1 MSLRTKTPA
10 GWNFLTA
17 PLVLPAKEL
26 ADESIAQG
34 PFSAA
39 ALLASSLLPTLAVA
53 QSSSNPDQWIHVR
66 VESREDTT
74 ETVRVNVPVD
84 MAVKVLPAIKNKN
97 LCEGKVHIDS
107 GHIDDV
113 DLHTMLDA
121 VRTAKDGEYVTVESK
136 DANVRV
142 AKSSGYVYIHVTEKK
157 PSEKTAKAAVK
168 DSAKNAAF
176 KESKVEVKIPMKVV
190 DALLSAGKDQL
201 DVVAALR
208 ALSANGDMELVRV
221 KDDNSTVRVWI
232 DSKNVAN

>member
-1 MSLRTKTPA
+1 MNQSPRGLLGFVSA
-10 GWNFLTA
+10 TA
-17 PLVLPAKEL
+17 LVAC
-26 ADESIAQG
+26 
-34 PFSAA
+34 
-39 ALLASSLLPTLAVA
+39 SLLPTLAVA

-66 VESREDTT
+66 VENREDKT

-97 LCEGKVHIDS
+97 LCDGKVHIDS

-136 DANVRV
+136 DDNVRV
-142 AKSSGYVYIHVTEKK
+142 AKSSGYLYIHVTEKK
-157 PSEKTAKAAVK
+157 PSEKTAKAAGDK
-168 DSAKNAAF
+168 DSAKNAALRQ
-176 KESKVEVKIPMKVV
+176 SKVEVKIPMKVV

-208 ALSANGDMELVRV
+208 ALSANGDMELVSV
-221 KDDNSTVRVWI
+221 KDDDSTVRVWI

>member
-1 MSLRTKTPA
+1 MNQSPRGLLGFVSA
-10 GWNFLTA
+10 TA
-17 PLVLPAKEL
+17 LVAC
-26 ADESIAQG
+26 
-34 PFSAA
+34 
-39 ALLASSLLPTLAVA
+39 SLLPTLAVA

-66 VESREDTT
+66 VESREDKT

-97 LCEGKVHIDS
+97 LCDGKVHIDS

-136 DANVRV
+136 DDNVRV
-142 AKSSGYVYIHVTEKK
+142 AKSSGYLYIHVTEKK
-157 PSEKTAKAAVK
+157 PSEKTAKAAGDK
-168 DSAKNAAF
+168 DSAKNAALRQ
-176 KESKVEVKIPMKVV
+176 SKVEVKIPMKVV

-201 DVVAALR
+201 DVVAGLR
-208 ALSANGDMELVRV
+208 ALSANGDMELVSV
-221 KDDNSTVRVWI
+221 KDDDSTVRVWI

>member
-1 MSLRTKTPA
+1 MNQSPRGLL
-10 GWNFLTA
+10 GF
-17 PLVLPAKEL
+17 V
-26 ADESIAQG
+26 
-34 PFSAA
+34 AA
-39 ALLASSLLPTLAVA
+39 TALLACSLLPTLAVA

-66 VESREDTT
+66 VENREDKS

-97 LCEGKVHIDS
+97 LCDGKVHIDS

-136 DANVRV
+136 DDNVRV
-142 AKSSGYVYIHVTEKK
+142 AKSSGYLYIHVTEKK
-157 PSEKTAKAAVK
+157 PSEKAAKATGDK
-168 DSAKNAAF
+168 DWAKNAAL

-208 ALSANGDMELVRV
+208 ALSANGDMELVSV
-221 KDDNSTVRVWI
+221 KDDDSTVRVWI
-232 DSKNVAN
+232 DSKNVGN

>member
-1 MSLRTKTPA
+1 MNQSPRGLL
-10 GWNFLTA
+10 GF
-17 PLVLPAKEL
+17 V
-26 ADESIAQG
+26 
-34 PFSAA
+34 SAT
-39 ALLASSLLPTLAVA
+39 ALLACSLLPTLAVA

-66 VESREDTT
+66 VESREDKT

-97 LCEGKVHIDS
+97 LCDGKVHIDS

-142 AKSSGYVYIHVTEKK
+142 AKSSGYLYIHVTEKK
-157 PSEKTAKAAVK
+157 KTAKAAGDK
-168 DSAKNAAF
+168 DSAKNAAL

-208 ALSANGDMELVRV
+208 ALSANGDMELVSV
-221 KDDNSTVRVWI
+221 KDDDSTVRVWI

>member
-1 MSLRTKTPA
+1 MNQSQRSLWGFVSA
-10 GWNFLTA
+10 TA
-17 PLVLPAKEL
+17 LVAC
-26 ADESIAQG
+26 
-34 PFSAA
+34 
-39 ALLASSLLPTLAVA
+39 SLFPTLAVA

-66 VESREDTT
+66 VESREDKT

-97 LCEGKVHIDS
+97 LCDGKVHIDS

-136 DANVRV
+136 DDNVRV
-142 AKSSGYVYIHVTEKK
+142 AKSSGYLYIHVTEKK
-157 PSEKTAKAAVK
+157 PSEKTAKATSDE
-168 DSAKNAAF
+168 DSAKNAAL
-176 KESKVEVKIPMKVV
+176 KKSKVEVKIPMKVV

-208 ALSANGDMELVRV
+208 ALSANGDMELVSV
-221 KDDNSTVRVWI
+221 KDDDSTVRVWI

>member
-1 MSLRTKTPA
+1 MNQSPRGLWGFVSA
-10 GWNFLTA
+10 TA
-17 PLVLPAKEL
+17 LVAC
-26 ADESIAQG
+26 S
-34 PFSAA
+34 
-39 ALLASSLLPTLAVA
+39 LLATLAVA

-66 VESREDTT
+66 VESREDKT

-97 LCEGKVHIDS
+97 LCDGKVHIDS

-113 DLHTMLDA
+113 DLHTMLEA

-136 DANVRV
+136 DDNVRV
-142 AKSSGYVYIHVTEKK
+142 AKSSGYLYIHVTEKK
-157 PSEKTAKAAVK
+157 PSEKTAKATGDK
-168 DSAKNAAF
+168 DSAKNAAL

-208 ALSANGDMELVRV
+208 ALSANGDMELVSV
-221 KDDNSTVRVWI
+221 KDDDSTVRVWI
-232 DSKNVAN
+232 DSKHVAN

>member
-1 MSLRTKTPA
+1 MNQSPRGLLGFVSA
-10 GWNFLTA
+10 TA
-17 PLVLPAKEL
+17 LVAC
-26 ADESIAQG
+26 
-34 PFSAA
+34 
-39 ALLASSLLPTLAVA
+39 SLLPTLAVA

-66 VESREDTT
+66 VESREDKT

-97 LCEGKVHIDS
+97 LCDGKVHIDS

-136 DANVRV
+136 DDNVRV
-142 AKSSGYVYIHVTEKK
+142 AKSSGYLYIHVTEKK
-157 PSEKTAKAAVK
+157 PSEKAAKATGDK
-168 DSAKNAAF
+168 DWAKNAAL

-201 DVVAALR
+201 DVVAGLR
-208 ALSANGDMELVRV
+208 ALSANGDMELVSV
-221 KDDNSTVRVWI
+221 KDDDSTVRVWI
-232 DSKNVAN
+232 DSRNVAN

>member
-1 MSLRTKTPA
+1 MNQSPRGLLGFVSA
-10 GWNFLTA
+10 TA
-17 PLVLPAKEL
+17 LVAC
-26 ADESIAQG
+26 
-34 PFSAA
+34 
-39 ALLASSLLPTLAVA
+39 SLLPTLAVA

-66 VESREDTT
+66 VESREDKT

-97 LCEGKVHIDS
+97 LCDGKVHIDS

-136 DANVRV
+136 DDNVRV
-142 AKSSGYVYIHVTEKK
+142 AKSSGYLYIHVTEKK
-157 PSEKTAKAAVK
+157 PFEKTAKATGDK
-168 DSAKNAAF
+168 DWAKNAAL

-201 DVVAALR
+201 DVVAGLR
-208 ALSANGDMELVRV
+208 ALSANGDMELVSV
-221 KDDNSTVRVWI
+221 KDDDSTVRVWI
-232 DSKNVAN
+232 DSKNVGN

>member
-1 MSLRTKTPA
+1 MTQSPR
-10 GWNFLTA
+10 G
-17 PLVLPAKEL
+17 
-26 ADESIAQG
+26 
-34 PFSAA
+34 
-39 ALLASSLLPTLAVA
+39 LLAFVPATALVVCSLLPTLAAA

-66 VESREDTT
+66 VESREDKT

-97 LCEGKVHIDS
+97 LCDGKVHIDS
-107 GHIDDV
+107 GHIDDI

-136 DANVRV
+136 NDNVRV
-142 AKSSGYVYIHVTEKK
+142 AKSSGYLYIHVTEKK
-157 PSEKTAKAAVK
+157 PSEKTAKAAG
-168 DSAKNAAF
+168 DRDSSAKNATL
-176 KESKVEVKIPMKVV
+176 KQSKVEVKIPMKVV

-208 ALSANGDMELVRV
+208 ALSANGDMELVSV
-221 KDDNSTVRVWI
+221 KDDDSTVRVWI

>member
-1 MSLRTKTPA
+1 MNQSPRGLL
-10 GWNFLTA
+10 GF
-17 PLVLPAKEL
+17 V
-26 ADESIAQG
+26 
-34 PFSAA
+34 AA
-39 ALLASSLLPTLAVA
+39 TALLACSLLPTLAVA

-66 VESREDTT
+66 VESREDKT

-84 MAVKVLPAIKNKN
+84 MAVKVLPEIKNKN
-97 LCEGKVHIDS
+97 LCDGKVHIDS

-136 DANVRV
+136 DDNVRV
-142 AKSSGYVYIHVTEKK
+142 AKSSGYLYIHVTEKK
-157 PSEKTAKAAVK
+157 PSEKTAKAAGDK
-168 DSAKNAAF
+168 DSAKNAAL

-208 ALSANGDMELVRV
+208 ALSANGDMELVSV
-221 KDDNSTVRVWI
+221 KDNDSTVRVWI

>member
-1 MSLRTKTPA
+1 MNQSPRGLWGFVSA
-10 GWNFLTA
+10 TA
-17 PLVLPAKEL
+17 LVAC
-26 ADESIAQG
+26 S
-34 PFSAA
+34 
-39 ALLASSLLPTLAVA
+39 LLATLAVA

-66 VESREDTT
+66 VENREDKT

-97 LCEGKVHIDS
+97 LCDGKVHIDS

-136 DANVRV
+136 DDNVRV
-142 AKSSGYVYIHVTEKK
+142 AKSSGYLYIHVTEKK
-157 PSEKTAKAAVK
+157 PSEKTAKAAGDK
-168 DSAKNAAF
+168 DSAKNAALRQ
-176 KESKVEVKIPMKVV
+176 SKVEVKIPMKVV

-221 KDDNSTVRVWI
+221 KDDDSTVRVWI

>member
-1 MSLRTKTPA
+1 MNQSPRGLWGFVSA
-10 GWNFLTA
+10 TA
-17 PLVLPAKEL
+17 LVAC
-26 ADESIAQG
+26 S
-34 PFSAA
+34 
-39 ALLASSLLPTLAVA
+39 LLATLAVA

-66 VESREDTT
+66 VESREDKT

-97 LCEGKVHIDS
+97 LCDGKVHIDS

-136 DANVRV
+136 DDNVRV
-142 AKSSGYVYIHVTEKK
+142 AKSSGYLYIHVTEKK
-157 PSEKTAKAAVK
+157 PSEKTAKATSDK
-168 DSAKNAAF
+168 DSAKNAAL

-208 ALSANGDMELVRV
+208 ALSANGDMELVSV
-221 KDDNSTVRVWI
+221 KDDDSTVRVWI

>member
-1 MSLRTKTPA
+1 MNQSPRGLWGFVSA
-10 GWNFLTA
+10 TA
-17 PLVLPAKEL
+17 LVAC
-26 ADESIAQG
+26 S
-34 PFSAA
+34 
-39 ALLASSLLPTLAVA
+39 LLATLAVA

-66 VESREDTT
+66 VESREDKT

-97 LCEGKVHIDS
+97 LCDGKVHIDS

-136 DANVRV
+136 DDNVRV
-142 AKSSGYVYIHVTEKK
+142 AKSSGYLYIHVTEKK
-157 PSEKTAKAAVK
+157 PSEKTAKATSDE
-168 DSAKNAAF
+168 DSAKNAAL
-176 KESKVEVKIPMKVV
+176 KKSKVEVKIPMKVV

-208 ALSANGDMELVRV
+208 ALSANGDMELVSV
-221 KDDNSTVRVWI
+221 KDDDSTVRVWI

>member
-1 MSLRTKTPA
+1 MNQSPRGLLGFVSA
-10 GWNFLTA
+10 TA
-17 PLVLPAKEL
+17 LVAC
-26 ADESIAQG
+26 
-34 PFSAA
+34 
-39 ALLASSLLPTLAVA
+39 SLLPMLAVA

-66 VESREDTT
+66 VESREDKT

-97 LCEGKVHIDS
+97 LCDGKVHIDS

-121 VRTAKDGEYVTVESK
+121 VREAKDGEYVTVESK
-136 DANVRV
+136 DDNVRV
-142 AKSSGYVYIHVTEKK
+142 AKSSGYLYIHVTEKK
-157 PSEKTAKAAVK
+157 PSGKGAKATGDK
-168 DSAKNAAF
+168 DWAKNAAL

-221 KDDNSTVRVWI
+221 KDDDSTVRVWI
-232 DSKNVAN
+232 DSKNAAN

>member
-1 MSLRTKTPA
+1 MNQSPRGLLGFVSA
-10 GWNFLTA
+10 TA
-17 PLVLPAKEL
+17 LVAC
-26 ADESIAQG
+26 
-34 PFSAA
+34 
-39 ALLASSLLPTLAVA
+39 SLLPTLAVA
-53 QSSSNPDQWIHVR
+53 QSSTNPDQWIHVR
-66 VESREDTT
+66 VESREDKT

-97 LCEGKVHIDS
+97 LCDGKVHIDS

-142 AKSSGYVYIHVTEKK
+142 AKRFGYLYIHVTEKK
-157 PSEKTAKAAVK
+157 PSEKTAKAAGDK
-168 DSAKNAAF
+168 DSAKNAAL

-208 ALSANGDMELVRV
+208 ALSANGDMELVSV
-221 KDDNSTVRVWI
+221 KDDDSTVRVWI